1 MMLRMAVILL
11 LMVCVQ
17 PAKAASCDNSLDYI
31 LNDIAGDLPEPG
43 SAYRDL
49 LKTCLQTLTIE
60 NVRDA
65 YILRDG
71 GIAVLPK
78 KSSVLATAQTLAEF
92 CRRFPRGTLRFIT
105 PGESR
110 HGLTPGLVVLMSSTS
125 AEPCE
130 KIQGAR

>member
-1 MMLRMAVILL
+1 MLRLAATLLIL
-11 LMVCVQ
+11 VCLQ
-17 PAKAASCDNSLDYI
+17 PAKAASCDKSLDYI
-31 LNDIAGDLPEPG
+31 LNDVTGELPQPG
-43 SAYRDL
+43 PAYRDL
-49 LKTCLQTLTIE
+49 LKTCLQTLSME

-92 CRRFPRGTLRFIT
+92 CRKFPRGTLRFIT

-110 HGLTPGLVVLMSSTS
+110 HGLTTGLVVLMSSTS